1 MESALSQ
8 DEIESWRSVVM
19 MVSGHSQDG
28 TSHGQHSWLGG
39 VGERWARFPKKA
51 AITFAAG
58 CVQFG

>member
-19 MVSGHSQDG
+19 MVSGHCQDV

-39 VGERWARFPKKA
+39 VGGRWARFPKKA

-58 CVQFG
+58 CVEFG